1 MKPFLRIAGC
11 AAMATLCA
19 APVLARP
26 VLFADSTTVMAEY
39 CADVMK
45 DAQLFY
51 APSSRWS
58 VGAGHMEL
66 DDIGANHDHKET
78 YGRLNLLLKRWNLES
93 AQANVFVW
101 GGAGRSTVTIAPSP
115 VPDPGEHNHGEP
127 VQPGKPQSFEEST
140 WNSGGQVDF
149 ETRRIYLSASSDAH
163 YSSTFLHRTDNLQ
176 MGFAPYAHEANGLA
190 TWFVVSASHYDG
202 DIRENTQVALL
213 LRLFRK
219 RLWMEAGATTEG
231 KPQARVMFAF

>member
-1 MKPFLRIAGC
+1 MKPSRLLAGC
-11 AAMATLCA
+11 AAVAVLCA
-19 APVLARP
+19 APAWARP

-58 VGAGHMEL
+58 IGAGHMEL
-66 DDIGANHDHKET
+66 DDTGRNHDHRET

-101 GGAGRSTVTIAPSP
+101 GGAGRSSTTITPSA
-115 VPDPGEHNHGEP
+115 VPDPGEHNHGGP
-127 VQPGKPQSFEEST
+127 VPPAETRTFDETT

-149 ETRRIYLSASSDAH
+149 ETRRLYLSASSDAH
-163 YSSTFLHRTDNLQ
+163 YSTTFLHRTDNLQ
-176 MGFAPYAHEANGLA
+176 VGFAPYAHEVNGLA
-190 TWFVVSASHYDG
+190 TWFIVSASHYDG
-202 DIRENTQVALL
+202 DIEENTQVALL
-213 LRLFRK
+213 LRFFKK
-219 RLWMEAGATTEG
+219 RFWMEAGATIEG
-231 KPQARVMFAF
+231 QPQARVMLAF